1 MSKENRQTIHIQRKR
16 TNNTMIKER
25 THNTMSKE
33 KGQTI
38 QCPKKKDKQYNVQ
51 RKRTNNTMT
60 KERTHNTIHYLYHYF
75 PFVRNL
81 SSLLEYIS

>member
-1 MSKENRQTIHIQRKR
+1 
-16 TNNTMIKER
+16 
-25 THNTMSKE
+25 
-33 KGQTI
+33 
-38 QCPKKKDKQYNVQ
+38 
-51 RKRTNNTMT
+51 MT